1 MRSTTGA
8 RRAGI
13 GAEARRRVRLGAA
26 VVVTAALGLGL
37 AGCNGYQST
46 SPSAARK
53 HVAADGTTAAFAQG
67 ADGPVDCRKAK
78 CVALTFDA
86 GPSVRAPQIMS
97 ILRKYHV
104 HATFFTLGKN
114 HVMKHPQMV
123 RDMVAQGDE
132 VETLTWSHQI
142 LTKISSSEIRKE
154 ITEGRDAVQKVTGVR
169 PMLLRPPQGR
179 TSSKVTA
186 IARDLGM
193 AEVVWSANGQDY
205 RTTDSAL
212 IAKRILQQTKPD
224 GIILLHDLVDPTNKG
239 YNGTV
244 ASIAPIVSTL
254 QARGYTFVTVSQ
266 LLAPGT
272 PQPGK
277 VYK

>member
-1 MRSTTGA
+1 MRTTNA
-8 RRAGI
+8 RRTRALT
-13 GAEARRRVRLGAA
+13 ALLA
-26 VVVTAALGLGL
+26 TAALAFGLT
-37 AGCNGYQST
+37 GCNGYDAT
-46 SPSAARK
+46 SPASARK
-53 HVAADGTTAAFAQG
+53 QAPVTGTAAFAP
-67 ADGPVDCRKAK
+67 GPHGPIDCRKLK

-86 GPSVRAPQIMS
+86 GPSVRTPQILA

-123 RDMVAQGDE
+123 RDMVAQGHE
-132 VETLTWSHQI
+132 VETLTWSHRI
-142 LTKISSSEIRKE
+142 LTKISKDDVRKE

-179 TSSKVTA
+179 TSPTVTR
-186 IARDLGM
+186 IARQLGM
-193 AEVVWSANGQDY
+193 AEVVWSANGTDY
-205 RTTDSAL
+205 RTTDSKL
-212 IAKRILQQTKPD
+212 IADRILKQTRPD
-224 GIILLHDLVDPTNKG
+224 GIILLHDLVDPTNRG

-244 ASIAPIVSTL
+244 ASVAPIISTL
-254 QARGYTFVTVSQ
+254 QGRGYTFVTVEQ
-266 LLAPGT
+266 LLAPGK